1 MISGVN
7 HITLA
12 VSDLRRSIEFY
23 VGVLGFRMA
32 TQWARG
38 AYLTSGD
45 VWLVLSLDTRR
56 EPQDRQDETHV
67 AFSVSHS
74 GFRRLEQALRDAS
87 VPEWRENHSE
97 GPSIYFLDPDGYK
110 FEIHVG
116 TLASRLSSLGVIE
129 HPNAPVL
136 AGQQRFVVRPLNR
149 GDLMPD
155 PLKQFQAWL
164 EDAVERGVSD
174 PFAMT
179 LSTVDSDGF
188 PDART
193 VLLKAIDQRGFIF
206 TSRHD
211 GPKASHLLG
220 TPFAAATF
228 YWPDVGRQVR
238 ARGSVERLPD
248 AESDAMYQARPRLTQ
263 LALSVL
269 NQSTPVPD
277 RDAIDREAAT
287 IDRTHAQQPLPRPEW
302 GGYVVRPTE
311 IEFWQGRSNRLH
323 DRFRYARSNDSAWR
337 IERLAP

>member
-32 TQWARG
+32 AQWARG

-45 VWLVLSLDTRR
+45 AWLALSLDTRR
-56 EPQDRQDETHV
+56 KPQHRQDETHV

-74 GFRRLEQALRDAS
+74 GFRRIEQALRDAR
-87 VPEWRENHSE
+87 VTEWRDNRSE
-97 GPSIYFLDPDGYK
+97 GQSIYFLDPDGHK

-116 TLASRLSSLGVIE
+116 TLASRLSLLGVTD
-129 HPNAPVL
+129 HADAPAL
-136 AGQQRFVVRPLNR
+136 PGQQRFVVRPLNR
-149 GDLMPD
+149 GDLLPD
-155 PLKQFQAWL
+155 PIKQFQAWL
-164 EDAVERGVSD
+164 EDAVDRGVSD

-179 LSTVDSDGF
+179 LSTVDSGDL

-211 GPKASHLLG
+211 SPKASHLLG
-220 TPFAAATF
+220 TPFAAVTF

-238 ARGSVERLPD
+238 ARGSVERLAD
-248 AESDAMYQARPRLTQ
+248 AESDAMYQARPRPTQ

-287 IDRTHAQQPLPRPEW
+287 IDQMHSDEPLPRPEW
-302 GGYVVRPTE
+302 GGYAMSPNE